1 MLLHAIQDVLGD
13 TSGIWGIWLGF
24 KYRRI
29 KLSCMVENMTK
40 LPRSKSAN
48 LTVRS
53 YCLKPIMYVTLIYPY
68 IARKTQAT
76 SSSARHV
83 LQKPM
88 RFLQRRR
95 RCFSLGRADDAC
107 LVMEFNTC
115 VASIHGRVQAATRYV
130 GPLALMEIEQR
141 GPPSV
146 ELSSDSYE
154 KHNHRCP
161 AQQQQ
166 CPPAVDLLSALL
178 ALASLLQAVLHRLLR
193 VIQQRRP
200 LPQLPLHRQR
210 VALHARR
217 HAHQLIRQHVL
228 R

>member
-1 MLLHAIQDVLGD
+1 MLETNHVRNPDISVHCEEDTGYEQQREARLAEADAIPAETAQL
-13 TSGIWGIWLGF
+13 
-24 KYRRI
+24 
-29 KLSCMVENMTK
+29 
-40 LPRSKSAN
+40 
-48 LTVRS
+48 
-53 YCLKPIMYVTLIYPY
+53 
-68 IARKTQAT
+68 
-76 SSSARHV
+76 
-83 LQKPM
+83 
-88 RFLQRRR
+88 
-95 RCFSLGRADDAC
+95 SLGRADAAC

-115 VASIHGRVQAATRYV
+115 VASIHGRVQAATKYV
-130 GPLALMEIEQR
+130 RPLALMETEQR
-141 GPPSV
+141 CPPSL

-154 KHNHRCP
+154 KHNHRCA

-200 LPQLPLHRQR
+200 LPQLPLHCQR
-210 VALHARR
+210 VALHALR